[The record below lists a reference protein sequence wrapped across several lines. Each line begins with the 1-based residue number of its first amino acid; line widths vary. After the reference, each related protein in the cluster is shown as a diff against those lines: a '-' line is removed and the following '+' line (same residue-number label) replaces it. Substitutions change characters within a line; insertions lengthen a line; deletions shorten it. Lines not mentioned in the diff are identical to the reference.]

1 MSNAHLNSQGRLANT
16 TIAQDHQ
23 LVQRH
28 FARHGDSAGRPEGDR
43 GEDRE
48 ETREGEKRKK
58 KEENKKRKEQLVN
71 FVLFE
76 FFFVFYLEFSRQKV
90 GWISEWRGSEGGR
103 KRE

>member
-58 KEENKKRKEQLVN
+58 KKRKKKEQLVN
-71 FVLFE
+71 FVLFQ
-76 FFFVFYLEFSRQKV
+76 FFCLLFGIFKTK
-90 GWISEWRGSEGGR
+90 GWVDFRMARSEGGR